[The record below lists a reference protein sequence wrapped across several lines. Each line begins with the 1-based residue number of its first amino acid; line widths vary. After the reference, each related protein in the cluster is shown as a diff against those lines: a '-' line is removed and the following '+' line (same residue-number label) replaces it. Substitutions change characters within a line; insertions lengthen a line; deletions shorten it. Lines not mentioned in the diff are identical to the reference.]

1 MKRKLLFTFILALI
15 VGQTAFAVPALRE
28 KFPYT
33 QPDGSVIWLI
43 RYGDEHFHW
52 STDLNGTPVELGED
66 GFYRRTTMEAILAS
80 KSGHN
85 NAETSYAGRWSSYDE
100 PFVTNFGD
108 RKVLA
113 ILVNFTDI
121 QFTISDPRTKF
132 YNMLNQNGYN
142 YNGAIGS
149 VRDYYVENSRN
160 QYLPSFDVY
169 GPVNLS
175 HTEAYYDGDGGS
187 VAGALEEAM
196 NKLNI
201 DFDPYDTDNDGDIDM
216 VLLYY
221 AGYNEAEGGAE
232 STIWPHQSS
241 FTDDAYAFFSIGG
254 KRVNRYFCTSE
265 YRGYEGQEMC
275 GIGTTCHEFA
285 HALGLPDLYDTNY
298 ATYGQAPFTT
308 GYFDLMASGN
318 YNDNGRRP
326 PYLSAV
332 ERNMLGW
339 MADIPPLSGSGNYTL
354 AAVQNDK
361 AYMSSA
367 NLEGEY
373 FVYEYRSASG
383 WDSGIPYWGMGNSS
397 NGGLVIYHVD
407 KSSRIITG
415 DVSAGYLWEW
425 TNLINAFGSHPCYY
439 LKSNYS
445 NDGAYHFPGPYSVDS
460 FTPLDWDGAGCGIEL
475 TGITVDGTQ
484 ASFTVSALGTHEL
497 RGTVTAVS
505 GGAISGAT
513 VTLSKAAYSLES
525 AAAADAPAYPAS
537 ALTTTTDAQGA
548 FVFDLAGNNTTEFVI
563 SVNKAGFE
571 PQARNVSFPTGTASK
586 TENFSLAAAE
596 GTLSSLGYAY
606 VNTADD
612 TPALVPA
619 GGKTVYRINW
629 EVDGVS
635 MTTPTAKQNLAAGEH
650 RYVVTVTYYDG
661 SSETLYY
668 FYTK

>member
-1 MKRKLLFTFILALI
+1 MKRKFVFILILALI
-15 VGQTAFAVPALRE
+15 AGQTAFAVPALRE

-33 QPDGSVIWLI
+33 QPDGSVIWLL

-52 STDLNGTPVELGED
+52 STDLNGTPMELGED

-80 KSGHN
+80 KPRHN
-85 NAETSYAGRWSSYDE
+85 DAETSYAGRWSSHDE
-100 PFVTNFGD
+100 PFPTNFGD

-121 QFTISDPRTKF
+121 QFTLSDPRTKF
-132 YNMLNQNGYN
+132 NNMLNQSGYS

-149 VRDYYVENSRN
+149 VRDYYMENSRN
-160 QYLPSFDVY
+160 QYRPSFDVY

-175 HTEAYYDGDGGS
+175 HTEAYYDSNESS
-187 VAGALEEAM
+187 VAEALEEAM
-196 NKLNI
+196 NKLDI
-201 DFDPYDTDNDGDIDM
+201 DFGQYDTDNDGDIDM

-232 STIWPHQSS
+232 STIWPHQMS
-241 FTDDAYAFFSIGG
+241 FINDAYAFFNIGG

-265 YRGYEGQEMC
+265 YRGYEGEEMC

-285 HALGLPDLYDTNY
+285 HALGLPDLYDTDYSTN
-298 ATYGQAPFTT
+298 GQAPFTT
-308 GYFDLMASGN
+308 GNFDLMASGN
-318 YNDNGRRP
+318 YNDYGRRP
-326 PYLSAV
+326 PYMSAI

-339 MADIPPLSGSGNYTL
+339 MEDIPPLNGSGTYTL
-354 AAVQNDK
+354 DAVQNNK

-373 FVYEYRSASG
+373 FIYEYRGASG
-383 WDSGIPYWGMGNSS
+383 WDSGIPSWVMNYSS
-397 NGGLVIYHVD
+397 NGGLLIYHVD
-407 KSSRIITG
+407 KSSRIIG
-415 DVSAGYLWEW
+415 NNASAGYLWEE
-425 TNLINAFGSHPCYY
+425 TNMINAYGDHPCYY
-439 LKSNYS
+439 LKDS
-445 NDGAYHFPGPYSVDS
+445 DGGARFFPGPSQVTAY
-460 FTPLDWDGAGCGIEL
+460 TPLDWDGAGCGIEL
-475 TGITVDGTQ
+475 SDIAVDGSK
-484 ASFTVSALGTHEL
+484 ASFTVSALGTHEI
-497 RGTVTAVS
+497 RGTVTAAA
-505 GGAISGAT
+505 GGAIAGAA
-513 VTLSKAAYSLES
+513 VTLCKAAYSLES

-548 FVFDLAGNNTTEFVI
+548 FVFDLAGNNTTDFVL
-563 SVNKAGFE
+563 SVNKAGYE
-571 PQARNVSFPTGTASK
+571 PQARNVSFPSSTSTR

-606 VNTADD
+606 INMADD

-635 MTTPTAKQNLAAGEH
+635 MNTPTAKQNLAAGEH

>member
-1 MKRKLLFTFILALI
+1 MKRKLIISFILALI
-15 VGQTAFAVPALRE
+15 VGQTAFAVPATP
-28 KFPYT
+28 KKHIYT
-33 QPDGSVIWLI
+33 QPDGSKITLFMH
-43 RYGDEHFHW
+43 GDEHFSW
-52 STDLNGTPVELGED
+52 ITDQYGTVLELGED
-66 GFYRRTTMEAILAS
+66 GFYRATTWDALRAKEPANGFRDSNNLEA
-80 KSGHN
+80 G
-85 NAETSYAGRWSSYDE
+85 YWSSFDDPY
-100 PFVTNFGD
+100 PTNFGD
-108 RKVLA
+108 RKILAVL
-113 ILVNFTDI
+113 LNFSDI
-121 QFTISDPRTKF
+121 KFTLSDPRQKF
-132 YNMLNQNGYN
+132 DNMLNQTGYS
-142 YNGAIGS
+142 YDEASGS
-149 VRDYYVENSRN
+149 VRDYYVENSGNLYR
-160 QYLPSFDVY
+160 PSFEVY
-169 GPVNLS
+169 GPVNLPQ
-175 HTEAYYDGDGGS
+175 TEAYYVGEAKYARFPEAVLTALQM
-187 VAGALEEAM
+187 VAQD
-196 NKLNI
+196 I
-201 DFDPYDTDNDGDIDM
+201 DLSPYDTDSDGCIDM
-216 VLLYY
+216 ILFYF
-221 AGYNEAEGGAE
+221 AGYNQAEWGGVD
-232 STIWPHQSS
+232 TIWPHQHTGYVGSV
-241 FTDDAYAFFSIGG
+241 GG
-254 KRVNRYFCTSE
+254 KRVVRYFCTSE
-265 YRGYEGQEMC
+265 YKGYEGEEMC

-285 HALGLPDLYDTNY
+285 HALGLPDLYDTDYDTN
-298 ATYGQAPFTT
+298 GQAPFTT

-339 MADIPPLSGSGNYTL
+339 MEDIPPLNGSGNYTL
-354 AAVQNDK
+354 AAVQNNK

-383 WDSGIPYWGMGNSS
+383 WDSGIPYWGMDNSS

-407 KSSRIITG
+407 KSSRIIKD

-425 TNLINAFGSHPCYY
+425 TNMINAFGSHPCYY
-439 LKSNYS
+439 LKR
-445 NDGAYHFPGPYSVDS
+445 NDGAYHFPGPYSVNS

-475 TGITVDGTQ
+475 TNIAVDGTK

-513 VTLSKAAYSLES
+513 VTLSKAAFSLES
-525 AAAADAPAYPAS
+525 AAATDAPAYPAS

-548 FVFDLAGNNTTEFVI
+548 FVFDLAGNNTTDFVL

-571 PQARNVSFPTGTASK
+571 PQARNVSFPTSTATK